1 MKNTSLTMANTIKHQ
16 GVIKRIQGTHVQVRI
31 TQTSAC
37 ASCSIK
43 GHCTSA
49 DTKEKMID
57 VFDSAASQYQV
68 GQEVWVVGT
77 LSMGVQAVLFAFILP
92 LVILVTSIFFLMNV
106 LEDELL
112 ASCGSMTCVAV
123 YYLLLKILFKEKLR
137 KRMSFII
144 QH

>member
-1 MKNTSLTMANTIKHQ
+1 MANTIKHQ
-16 GVIKRIQGTHVQVRI
+16 GVIEHIQGTHIQVRI

-49 DTKEKMID
+49 DTKEKIID
-57 VFDSAASQYQV
+57 VFDNAASQYQV

-77 LSMGVQAVLFAFILP
+77 LSMGIQAVLFAFLLP
-92 LVILVTSIFFLMNV
+92 LVILVTSIFLLMNV
-106 LEDELL
+106 LKDELL
-112 ASCGSMTCVAV
+112 ASCGSMICVAV
-123 YYLLLKILFKEKLR
+123 YYFLLKILFKEKLR